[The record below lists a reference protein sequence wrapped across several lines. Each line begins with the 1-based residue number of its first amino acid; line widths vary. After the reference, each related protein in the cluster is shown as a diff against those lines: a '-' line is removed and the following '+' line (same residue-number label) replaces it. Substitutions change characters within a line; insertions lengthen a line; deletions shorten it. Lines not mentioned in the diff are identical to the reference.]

1 MNMAA
6 GQTSRLWFTAA
17 AVAVGGLLFA
27 ACGDDDS
34 AGDTGSDDTT
44 AEPDAADDIDLD
56 GREFVSSEVEGYD
69 LVAGSEIRLTFDGGE
84 IGIQAGCN
92 SMGGAYTVDDGVLV
106 AGPLFMT
113 EMACEEP
120 LMDQDMW
127 MAEFLDAGATIAL
140 DGDTLTLVGE
150 TATITLIDRE
160 VAEPDLPLEATVWE
174 VDGLVSA
181 DAVSSTL
188 AGTEATLV
196 IEAGTASIDTG
207 CNTGSGSAEVDEE
220 AGTITFG
227 PMATTL
233 KACEPDVMDQETMI
247 LGVLDGEVRYEIE
260 SDRLSLTNGADPTL
274 GLTLVAAP

>member
-92 SMGGAYTVDDGVLV
+92 NMGGTYTLSNGELV
-106 AGPLFMT
+106 ADQLAMT

-120 LMDQDMW
+120 LMNQDAW
-127 MAEFLDAGATIAL
+127 VAG
-140 DGDTLTLVGE
+140 LVGE
-150 TATITLIDRE
+150 GVQVTLDEDTLVLAGESGTITATDRE
-160 VAEPDLPLEATVWE
+160 VAEPDMTLEGTVWI
-174 VDGLVSA
+174 VDGLVSG
-181 DAVSSTL
+181 DAVSTTIADTSPTMVIED
-188 AGTEATLV
+188 GTATL
-196 IEAGTASIDTG
+196 DTG
-207 CNTGSGSAEVDEE
+207 CNTGTGAVEIGSD
-220 AGTITFG
+220 TLTFG
-227 PMATTL
+227 PIALTLMA
-233 KACEPDVMDQETMI
+233 CPQEVMDQETMI
-247 LGVLDGEVRYEIE
+247 LTVLEGEVDYVIE
-260 SDRLSLTNGADPTL
+260 SNRLSVINASGDDVI
-274 GLTLVAAP
+274 GLEFIAAG